1 MHVAQII
8 AEKGASV
15 LTAGANDRITRLLK
29 LLASR
34 NVGAIVICDA
44 AGAVIGIVSERD
56 IVRAFAD
63 NGAAVLDMTAA
74 DLMTR
79 EVVTCSKEDTVI
91 ELMSVMT
98 ERRIRHLPV
107 IDDGVLGRGHQHRR
121 CRQVPD
127 RGSGERTDGPPRLR
141 NGARLDGQAVG
152 DGGH

>member
-1 MHVAQII
+1 M
-8 AEKGASV
+8 
-15 LTAGANDRITRLLK
+15 
-29 LLASR
+29 LASR

-107 IDDGVLGRGHQHRR
+107 IDDGVLAGVISIGDVVKYRIAEAESELTG
-121 CRQVPD
+121 
-127 RGSGERTDGPPRLR
+127 LR
-141 NGARLDGQAVG
+141 DYVMAQG
-152 DGGH
+152 

>member
-107 IDDGVLGRGHQHRR
+107 IDDGVLAGVISIGDVVKYRIAEAESELTG
-121 CRQVPD
+121 
-127 RGSGERTDGPPRLR
+127 LR
-141 NGARLDGQAVG
+141 DYVMAQG
-152 DGGH
+152 

>member
-107 IDDGVLGRGHQHRR
+107 IDDGVLAGVISIGD
-121 CRQVPD
+121 VVKY
-127 RGSGERTDGPPRLR
+127 RLADAESELTGLR
-141 NGARLDGQAVG
+141 DYVMAQG
-152 DGGH
+152 